1 MRGGLIMAKT
11 DTLHIRVEPDVK
23 SKVEETL
30 NKLGLSTAEAVN
42 IFLRQIMLTGGLPF
56 DVKLP
61 RYNAET
67 ETAMEEARKISSD
80 KSVRGFMCAEDLFND
95 LKK

>member
-1 MRGGLIMAKT
+1 MAKT
-11 DTLHIRVEPDVK
+11 ETLHIRIEPDVK

-56 DVKLP
+56 EVKLP

-67 ETAMEEARKISSD
+67 EKAMEEARKISSD
-80 KSVRGFMCAEDLFND
+80 KSVKGFMCAEDLFND

>member
-1 MRGGLIMAKT
+1 MAKT

-42 IFLRQIMLTGGLPF
+42 IFLRQVMLTGGLPF

-61 RYNAET
+61 RYNTET
-67 ETAMEEARKISSD
+67 EMAMDEARKISRD
-80 KSVRGFMCAEDLFND
+80 KNVKGFMCAEDLFDD

>member
-1 MRGGLIMAKT
+1 MAKT